1 MSLPQLSF
9 AVVALCL
16 LSIGCS
22 PRNDDL
28 QRAIDDGPFD
38 VWITGGSVIDGTGSD
53 AVRADILIRADSVA
67 YVGPID
73 RDDILAQEQLDAT
86 GKIVSPGFIDTHAHG
101 SPERTPGFENFLA
114 MGVTTISLGQDGGG
128 PARADLEVFFDSL
141 NASGLGTNV
150 IYFAGHGTLR
160 MMSGIRYDENPSADQ
175 ISSIVRL
182 LDQQLDAGL
191 FGMTTGLEYTPGIYA
206 GDAELVELAK
216 AVGARNG
223 LIMSHMRNE
232 DDDEVERS
240 MRELLRQG
248 AFAPVQVSHMKSVYG
263 KGAGRAE
270 ELLAVLDSSRA
281 GGRAVT
287 ADMYPYLASYTG
299 IGIVFPTW
307 AKPPNDYPTVRRTRR
322 AELAEYL
329 RNRVNLRNGPEATL
343 LGTGEYEG
351 KTLAD
356 LQAEM
361 GKPFEDILI
370 DDIGPGGASGAYF
383 VMNEALQERIAQ
395 DPYVMFCSDGSPTG
409 FHPRGHGTFAKIIE
423 TYVREKNLFSLEE
436 AIRKMTSFPA
446 RTIGLD
452 RRGELR
458 PGFIADILIFDPA
471 LVHATA
477 TYANPHQLATGFDRV
492 MIGGVTAFADG
503 EASFV
508 RHGNVL
514 RKVAH

>member
-1 MSLPQLSF
+1 
-9 AVVALCL
+9 
-16 LSIGCS
+16 
-22 PRNDDL
+22 
-28 QRAIDDGPFD
+28 
-38 VWITGGSVIDGTGSD
+38 
-53 AVRADILIRADSVA
+53 
-67 YVGPID
+67 
-73 RDDILAQEQLDAT
+73 
-86 GKIVSPGFIDTHAHG
+86 
-101 SPERTPGFENFLA
+101 
-114 MGVTTISLGQDGGG
+114 
-128 PARADLEVFFDSL
+128 
-141 NASGLGTNV
+141 
-150 IYFAGHGTLR
+150 
-160 MMSGIRYDENPSADQ
+160 MSGIRYDENPSADQ